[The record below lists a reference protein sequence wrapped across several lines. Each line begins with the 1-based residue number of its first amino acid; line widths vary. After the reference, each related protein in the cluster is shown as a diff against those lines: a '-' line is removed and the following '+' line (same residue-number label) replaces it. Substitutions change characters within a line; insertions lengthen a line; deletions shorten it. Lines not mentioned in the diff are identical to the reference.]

1 MSLTLYA
8 HPFAAYCWKTLIALY
23 ENATPFTYRLVEDAA
38 GWAELESLW
47 PIKKFPLLRDGD
59 ATIVESSIIVE
70 YLMRRYPGTTRIIPM
85 NDDAALTVRFMDRF
99 FDNGVMSPMQ
109 KASPMPGRCC
119 TLRID
124 GSKNSSRLKRG
135 RPVAPSPWR
144 IVPPPQRFS
153 TRIGCI
159 QSAIDFRE
167 FSPTAAGFLLDPL
180 SPVSLMRRVHSAS
193 SSLRER
199 RIGTDKRPAVSSACR
214 TVEWLLPGHAEEAVA
229 QFGFSDASSEAGCSS
244 DQKQPRPDD
253 HGSDGSRDALPG
265 R

>member
-8 HPFAAYCWKTLIALY
+8 HPFAAYCWKPLIALY

-70 YLMRRYPGTTRIIPM
+70 YLMCRYPGTTRMIPV

-99 FDNGVMSPMQ
+99 FDNYVMGPTQTLVSDRMRTETERDA
-109 KASPMPGRCC
+109 KASPTPGRCW
-119 TLRID
+119 TLRMD
-124 GSKNSSRLKRG
+124 GLKNSSRLKRG
-135 RPVAPSPWR
+135 RPVAPSAWR
-144 IVPPPQRFS
+144 IVPPLQRFS

-167 FSPTAAGFLLDPL
+167 FSPTAAGFLLGPL
-180 SPVSLMRRVHSAS
+180 SPASLMRRVHSAS

-199 RIGTDKRPAVSSACR
+199 RIGTDERPAVSSACR
-214 TVEWLLPGHAEEAVA
+214 NVEWLL
-229 QFGFSDASSEAGCSS
+229 SDEHSSVVTGAIW
-244 DQKQPRPDD
+244 PRLCDKSPVLSGAKR
-253 HGSDGSRDALPG
+253 H
-265 R
+265 